1 MEYKIIRSDRKTLGI
16 GISSEGEVLVRAPR
30 FLSEERISVEVS
42 KAEDWIKGALE
53 RYEKRKNSAMTVTL
67 SHEEERLLKRKA
79 YEVLPAIV
87 DLYSRRMNVSPT
99 GIKVTS
105 AKTRFG
111 SCSSNNSLCFS
122 FRIMLYPQS
131 AIEAV
136 VVHELAHIKYKD
148 HGKMFYNFI
157 YSVMPDY
164 DERKKLLTL

>member
-53 RYEKRKNSAMTVTL
+53 RYEKRKDSAMTVSL
-67 SHEEERLLKRKA
+67 SSEEEKLLKKKA
-79 YEVLPAIV
+79 CDVLPSIV
-87 DLYSRRMNVSPT
+87 DFYSKRMNVSPT

-111 SCSSNNSLCFS
+111 SCSGKNSLCFS
-122 FRIMLYPQS
+122 FRIMLYPRA

-148 HGKMFYNFI
+148 HGKRFYNFI